1 LHYSGYFDCYSS
13 MHFPNELRPLVG
25 AGFSRS
31 MRVERVFSMVLFFP
45 ELCSRSDSNQGGT
58 GGTGDESFP
67 FPSAARVKSGGFTTA
82 PSFKLYYMCL
92 HDTFYACFIT
102 CSINPGKSHRNSAML

>member
-1 LHYSGYFDCYSS
+1 
-13 MHFPNELRPLVG
+13 
-25 AGFSRS
+25 

-67 FPSAARVKSGGFTTA
+67 FPSAARVKSGGLRLLLLLA
-82 PSFKLYYMCL
+82 SSC
-92 HDTFYACFIT
+92 IT
-102 CSINPGKSHRNSAML
+102 CVYTTLFMPASSLAQ